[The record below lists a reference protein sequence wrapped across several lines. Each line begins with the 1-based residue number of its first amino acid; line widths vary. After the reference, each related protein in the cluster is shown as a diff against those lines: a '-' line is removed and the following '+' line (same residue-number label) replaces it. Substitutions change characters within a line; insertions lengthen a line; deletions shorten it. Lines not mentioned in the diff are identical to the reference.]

1 MTITVNIRSSKITLP
16 IYNISYSVRGVSKI
30 ATDDEIR
37 GWFVKSDAYSTYK
50 TSGAILVCS
59 QYIDS
64 QYINVT
70 YRMIILKPWR
80 NDNRRLQYMEMG
92 LYNDDLLPEI
102 QMEQQQRGGGEG
114 GGGGGGG
121 GGEGGGEGQNM
132 RKVNRLMQRQ
142 TRRQIVRTQYL
153 NEATV
158 MVPGNSQLITILN
171 TTQYDEIEGV
181 IRFKIAFREN
191 CRRLFS
197 NYLASSQETTDLLRV
212 HGRIDISK
220 PEFRAFDLN
229 PIWTEDRRNKQNL
242 RSGHGRLQTVSPIL
256 FPEGLHFPQGPE
268 VGSRPEGRVAKARSG
283 PEPNLGDMGKVSCV
297 CSMLLS
303 FNEPKKCVADM
314 ILVLGLLYDG
324 FCLLFSQERYR
335 SAYSKAIFIYQDN
348 QGPTLLHRLTG
359 ERPPDK
365 TFDLL
370 YVCRRYD
377 EQVK

>member
-16 IYNISYSVRGVSKI
+16 IYNISYLVRGVSKI

-64 QYINVT
+64 PYINVT
-70 YRMIILKPWR
+70 YRMIVLKPWR

-92 LYNDDLLPEI
+92 LYNADILPEI
-102 QMEQQQRGGGEG
+102 QMEQQQRGGGGGGEGGGEG
-114 GGGGGGG
+114 GGGGG
-121 GGEGGGEGQNM
+121 GGGEGQNM

-142 TRRQIVRTQYL
+142 TRRQIERTQYL
-153 NEATV
+153 NEAIV
-158 MVPGNSQLITILN
+158 MVPGNSQLISILN
-171 TTQYDEIEGV
+171 TTQHDEVEGV

-220 PEFRAFDLN
+220 PEFRAFELN
-229 PIWTEDRRNKQNL
+229 PISEDKRTKIGPGN
-242 RSGHGRLQTVSPIL
+242 RLTVSPML
-256 FPEGLHFPQGPE
+256 FPEGLLFPGGEPE
-268 VGSRPEGRVAKARSG
+268 LGSRPEGREAKARMR
-283 PEPNLGDMGKVSCV
+283 PEPNIGPMGKVSCV

-314 ILVLGLLYDG
+314 ILVLGLFYDG

-335 SAYSKAIFIYQDN
+335 SAYSKAIFTYQDN

-377 EQVK
+377 EI